1 MPSHRRLRASPLIPA
16 IQQSHCPVLI
26 LVGARIKRLEK
37 ECDRDLSLAQ
47 SRAIPNHQCRH
58 NSDTP
63 ISALQR
69 SAMSIESDDVRLR
82 TPAECHVRNWVRYPI
97 PIELAV
103 PRLLHRSRTTDL
115 CRINLPVAIQ
125 QLQGGIADF
134 SLTVRP
140 PSQSA
145 KSFNPCNL
153 RFRQRFRQS
162 PHPTTPYTPFLSP
175 PLPLLPPFH
184 PPSLPLF
191 PSSRFLPLS
200 LPTGH

>member
-1 MPSHRRLRASPLIPA
+1 MQRCRSDQASEQRSTDWTRRAIVNPDRDPIQTIPTNPHRTKKPNMPSHRRLRASPLIPA

-37 ECDRDLSLAQ
+37 ECDRDPSLAQ

-58 NSDTP
+58 NSDKP

-125 QLQGGIADF
+125 QL
-134 SLTVRP
+134 
-140 PSQSA
+140 
-145 KSFNPCNL
+145 
-153 RFRQRFRQS
+153 
-162 PHPTTPYTPFLSP
+162 
-175 PLPLLPPFH
+175 
-184 PPSLPLF
+184 
-191 PSSRFLPLS
+191 
-200 LPTGH
+200 